1 MPKFETHI
9 ILLEIGANKDRQDLE
24 RIENCYF
31 ETIDQVLQ
39 ELCFDVDAPV
49 ETEKVNIMLLTDF
62 MDACNNM
69 DDDTPIDE
77 RIDIDKVWVGYVNV
91 QK

>member
-1 MPKFETHI
+1 MNEFETHI

-31 ETIDQVLQ
+31 ETVDQVLQ
-39 ELCFDVDAPV
+39 ELCFDAPV

-69 DDDTPIDE
+69 DDDTPIKE
-77 RIDIDKVWVGYVNV
+77 RIDIDKIWVGYVNIEI
-91 QK
+91 K